1 MNYRYAEL
9 LCSTIIFIDRLT
21 KYCAMHYCL
30 NNACVINNYISFEV
44 TINYGISWGLFNYGY
59 GISSY
64 IITALTIIITL
75 LLSYAIYK
83 NMKNDKSG
91 DISYALSKNKL
102 VGLIA
107 IIAGSLSNIVDRF
120 IYGGVIDFI
129 ELSYNQWI
137 WPVFNV
143 ADVAIVCGIGLILYD
158 CYAHE

>member
-1 MNYRYAEL
+1 
-9 LCSTIIFIDRLT
+9 
-21 KYCAMHYCL
+21 
-30 NNACVINNYISFEV
+30 
-44 TINYGISWGLFNYGY
+44 
-59 GISSY
+59 
-64 IITALTIIITL
+64 
-75 LLSYAIYK
+75 
-83 NMKNDKSG
+83 MKNDKSG